1 MFGLPSPSK
10 LLVLAIIV
18 GAVWYG
24 FKWIGQAQARA
35 KAQAKNQGSSKGA
48 KSSGIDTV
56 VCPKC
61 GTYYDQ
67 SKGDLCGGQRCANTG

>member
-18 GAVWYG
+18 GVVWYG

-35 KAQAKNQGSSKGA
+35 QKQAQDKGSATKANDG
-48 KSSGIDTV
+48 GIDTV
-56 VCPKC
+56 ACRKC